1 MVSLWWLLLRS
12 CTSFDYEIQDM
23 KVPVAFLARST
34 CIVKFLNDKQNQ
46 DSSVDN
52 GSNCVPHLPFS
63 WVMSR
68 VVLNSL
74 ADDFEKS
81 RSCKRSARLLSCTTS
96 SNIRNIPFIFRGPSL
111 TILINSGP
119 TRLNSIEGCI
129 FPDAT

>member
-34 CIVKFLNDKQNQ
+34 CIVKFLNDEQNQ

-74 ADDFEKS
+74 ADDFEDS
-81 RSCKRSARLLSCTTS
+81 RSLGLVTRSAT
-96 SNIRNIPFIFRGPSL
+96 FA
-111 TILINSGP
+111 ILHHIK
-119 TRLNSIEGCI
+119 
-129 FPDAT
+129 